1 MDGADYQLTVAGTG
15 FKNSDGTSRE
25 LLIKKF
31 VREDIPIFLE
41 REPSNEHDPNAIGV
55 YIEVKRMVFFGP
67 YRYQIGYINKRW
79 AATLTK
85 RLNAGG
91 KILEAYVRSYFAPFD
106 QEFPR
111 VSIVVIG
118 DWEKTKKK
126 SSDTDD

>member
-1 MDGADYQLTVAGTG
+1 MSEADYQLTVAGTG
-15 FKNSDGTSRE
+15 FKNSDGSSRA

-31 VREDIPIFLE
+31 VHDDIPVFLE

-79 AATLTK
+79 ASSLTK
-85 RLNAGG
+85 RLEAGG
-91 KILEAYVRSYFAPFD
+91 KILEAYVRSHFSPVD

-126 SSDTDD
+126 APETQD